1 MRKELKKTV
10 FMMGIGIVIYELFL
24 MLLALFIYKHIGYS
38 LLSLELGILVGT
50 FIEFIMLVDMAYVT
64 QDVICSKDAAYANR
78 KTVIRSVIR
87 KVGVLAVIA
96 IFWNSGYVNVIAIV
110 FAVLGMKF
118 GAYSVPLIRKIIK

>member
-1 MRKELKKTV
+1 MSKELKKTV

-64 QDVICSKDAAYANR
+64 VRMRHTQTGKRSYAL
-78 KTVIRSVIR
+78 S
-87 KVGVLAVIA
+87 
-96 IFWNSGYVNVIAIV
+96 
-110 FAVLGMKF
+110 
-118 GAYSVPLIRKIIK
+118 